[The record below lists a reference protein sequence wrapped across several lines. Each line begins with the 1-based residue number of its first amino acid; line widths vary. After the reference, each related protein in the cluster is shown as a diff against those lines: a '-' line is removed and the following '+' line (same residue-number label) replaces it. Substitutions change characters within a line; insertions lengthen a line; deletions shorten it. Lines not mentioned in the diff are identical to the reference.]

1 MSKQRIRMANR
12 PSEILQPWA
21 MRFPSHASDSSQIIR
36 SEAIGRLRLLSGVQ
50 ILEDVD
56 SIWLRGQDLD
66 EQRSR
71 TLRSIPNAERFL
83 LTPDGQLTKWNET
96 VPCERMPAG
105 EWQPLAQWMS
115 VKLPTP
121 AFGAIVERQVPLR
134 LIRSEVPAEAN
145 WLRTTW
151 SAWLDY
157 STTAPQIRLNRWSF
171 AVSDS
176 SEVLIRG
183 LPLPPI
189 PGTRLVEQSGVAI
202 PAGWGFDPPLD
213 SQAIHRILQVPQRE
227 FAMFREEG
235 QIEFVPESVFVRA
248 TRSAVRLTD
257 VSLRSLKSPT

>member
-1 MSKQRIRMANR
+1 MSKQRIRTANR
-12 PSEILQPWA
+12 PSDIWQPWA
-21 MRFPSHASDSSQIIR
+21 MRLPSHATGSSQI
-36 SEAIGRLRLLSGVQ
+36 SPGEDIGRLRLLSGVQ
-50 ILEDVD
+50 ILEDANV
-56 SIWLRGQDLD
+56 IWLRGQDLD
-66 EQRSR
+66 EERSR

-83 LTPDGQLTKWNET
+83 VMSDGQLTRWDET

-115 VKLPTP
+115 VNLPTP
-121 AFGAIVERQVPLR
+121 AFAAIVDRQVPLR
-134 LIRSEVPAEAN
+134 LIRSEVPSEAN
-145 WLRTTW
+145 WLRATW
-151 SAWLDY
+151 LAWFNY
-157 STTAPQIRLNRWSF
+157 STTAPQIRLSRWSF

-202 PAGWGFDPPLD
+202 PAGCGFDPPLD
-213 SQAIHRILQVPQRE
+213 SQAIHRVLQVPQGE
-227 FAMFREEG
+227 FAVFREEG

-257 VSLRSLKSPT
+257 ESLRSLKPPT